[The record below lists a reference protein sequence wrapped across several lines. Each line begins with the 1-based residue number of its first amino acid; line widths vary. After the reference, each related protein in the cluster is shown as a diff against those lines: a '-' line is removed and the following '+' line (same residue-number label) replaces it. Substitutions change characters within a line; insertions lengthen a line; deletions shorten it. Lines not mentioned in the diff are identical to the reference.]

1 MPSTVDPR
9 ESSSSGMT
17 HPQGVTHLFHPRF
30 PLATRGRLA
39 ALRGVTMTLQKLS
52 AGSGYEYLTRQVA
65 VLDSTEKRSIPLADY
80 YAARGEAPGR
90 WIGSGLGGIDALAI
104 RDIVTAEQMKN
115 LFGSGCD
122 PITGRP
128 LGAAY
133 KVYANETVDAFNTR
147 VDELLEHAAVPTPA
161 ERATARSTAA
171 REFFVAEHGLEPA
184 TARELSAALA
194 RYSRPRLT
202 AVAGFDLTFS
212 PVKSV
217 SALWAVAPPEVAAK
231 IEQAHHAGV
240 MDALAFVEQ
249 HALFTRE
256 GKDGARQVDTRGL
269 IAAAFTHR
277 DSRAGDPDLHTHVA
291 VANKV
296 QTNQGKWLSIYGR
309 VLHQHV
315 VAASETYNTA
325 LERHLVEALG
335 VQFAER
341 PGADREQRPIRE
353 IVGVDGELCEAWSRR
368 RADIVARQRE
378 LTSGFHCA
386 HGRTPTPV
394 EAVAL
399 AQQANL
405 ETRER
410 KHEPRSLAE
419 QRATWRGQAVDV
431 LGFPDAVDRMVQAA
445 LHPTGTAGHANVS
458 TWWVRKMAERVLAE
472 LEAHRA
478 TWQSW
483 HVHAEVHRQIRDT
496 GLPAE
501 IVAEAAGWVVDE
513 VTELSVNLT
522 PDRDPVSEPTGLRRS
537 DGTSV
542 YRHTGRDHF
551 TTARVLDAEA
561 RIIAAAASGD
571 AVVWST
577 EDVELA
583 ILAARVDGTELN
595 AGQEQL
601 VRAMATSGR
610 RVQLALAP
618 AGAGKTTAMRVLAR
632 VWTEAG
638 ADVIGLAPSAAA
650 AVALRDATGMPCET
664 LAKLVHDLD
673 TQSGSPLAAAV
684 GPGSLLVVDEA
695 AMADTITLD
704 RVIGFALER
713 GATVRLIGDDQQL
726 AAIGA
731 GGVLRDIARTHGA
744 VRLDEVVRFDES
756 IEAEASLALRDGDR
770 AALGYYLDHDRIHA
784 GDQQTVVDEVLD
796 AWRREQDAGHD
807 CLMLAPTHELV
818 RELNERARFALLRD
832 TATGDEA
839 RLRDGTHASVG
850 DVVLTRR
857 NDRRL
862 GVSSTDWVKNGD
874 RWTVTAIRNGTLT
887 VRHRDSGLT
896 TVLPAEY
903 VAGHVELGYA
913 STIHTAQGLTA
924 DVMHGVMTGDE
935 TRQLLYTMLT
945 RGRVENHVHV
955 ITDDLA
961 DDREFELPGITEQLT
976 ATEALEHVLARDGAA
991 VSATST
997 RQQSATPEARLHDA
1011 ATRYSDAVAFATQMV
1026 RGLSEEP
1033 AGSGP
1038 LPWLPGLPTE
1048 VADHP
1053 RWGPYLSARAGLVRN
1068 LAAEVRDR
1076 TDATLPAWLNNYDDV
1091 LTIELRADI
1100 AVWRAAQGMTP
1111 DERTIAG
1118 PAPDDDRA
1126 AAYRRSLI
1134 RSVNCRHDDA
1144 VRVWE
1149 QRVIAYV
1156 GRADEHTLDLARE
1169 LDRLKRHGRDPE
1181 PLLMRATIRQLP
1193 TEHPTA
1199 ALAYRIRKLLAP
1211 QRRRPEPLAIDQPR
1225 PAPTQSAPGI
1235 GM

>member
-1 MPSTVDPR
+1 
-9 ESSSSGMT
+9 
-17 HPQGVTHLFHPRF
+17 
-30 PLATRGRLA
+30 
-39 ALRGVTMTLQKLS
+39 MTLQKLS

-65 VLDSTEKRSIPLADY
+65 ALDSTEKRNIPLADY
-80 YAARGEAPGR
+80 YAAKGEAPGR

-104 RDIVTAEQMKN
+104 RDIVRAEHMKN
-115 LFGSGCD
+115 LFGRGCD

-133 KVYANETVDAFNTR
+133 KVYANETADAFNAR
-147 VDELLEHAAVPTPA
+147 VDELLVQSPVPTAA
-161 ERATARSTAA
+161 ERAAARSTAA
-171 REFFVAEHGLEPA
+171 REFFVAENGLEPA

-194 RYSRPRLT
+194 RYSRPRQT

-217 SALWAVAPPEVAAK
+217 SALWAVAPPEIAAK
-231 IEQAHHAGV
+231 VEQAHQAAIA
-240 MDALAFVEQ
+240 DALAFVEQ

-256 GKDGARQVDTRGL
+256 GKDGARQVETRGL

-296 QTNQGKWLSIYGR
+296 QTKQGKWLSIYGR

-341 PGADREQRPIRE
+341 PGADREKRPIRE
-353 IVGVDGELCEAWSRR
+353 IVGVDRDLCEAWSHR

-378 LTSGFHCA
+378 LTSDFRDA

-405 ETRER
+405 ETREA

-419 QRATWRGQAVDV
+419 QRTTWRGQAVGV
-431 LGFPDAVDRMVQAA
+431 LGSPVAVDRMVQAA
-445 LHPTGTAGHANVS
+445 LHPTGVPAQANVS
-458 TWWVRKMAERVLAE
+458 TWWVREMAERVLDE

-478 TWQSW
+478 NWQSW

-496 GLPAE
+496 GLAAE
-501 IVAEAAGWVVDE
+501 LVAKAVGWVVDE

-522 PDRDPVSEPTGLRRS
+522 QDRDPISEPVGLCRS

-551 TTARVLDAEA
+551 TTRRVLDAEA
-561 RIIAAAASGD
+561 RIIAAAANAD
-571 AVVWST
+571 AVAWST
-577 EDVELA
+577 DDIELA
-583 ILAARVDGTELN
+583 VLAARLDGTELN

-618 AGAGKTTAMRVLAR
+618 AGAGKTTAMRVLAG

-638 ADVIGLAPSAAA
+638 ADVLGLAPSAAA
-650 AVALRDATGMPCET
+650 AAALRDATGMPCET
-664 LAKLVHDLD
+664 LAKLVYDLD
-673 TQSGSPLAAAV
+673 TQPASPLTAAV
-684 GPGSLLVVDEA
+684 GPGTLLVIDEA

-704 RVIGFALER
+704 RVIGFAIER

-731 GGVLRDIARTHGA
+731 GGVLRDIARTQSA
-744 VRLDEVVRFDES
+744 VRLDEVVRFDDPV
-756 IEAEASLALRDGDR
+756 EAEASLALRDGDR
-770 AALGYYLDHDRIHA
+770 SALGFYLDHERIHA
-784 GDQQTVVDEVLD
+784 GDQQTVVDEVFD
-796 AWRREQDAGHD
+796 AWQREQDAGRD
-807 CLMLAPTHELV
+807 CLMLAPTHALV
-818 RELNERARFALLRD
+818 RELNERARATRLGD
-832 TATGDEA
+832 TGADDEV
-839 RLRDGTHASVG
+839 RLRDATHASVG

-874 RWTVTAIRNGTLT
+874 RWTVTDIHGGNLT
-887 VRHRDSGLT
+887 VRHRDSGLI
-896 TVLPAEY
+896 TVLPAGY
-903 VAGHVELGYA
+903 VAAYVELGYA
-913 STIHTAQGLTA
+913 STVHTAQGLTA
-924 DVMHGVMTGDE
+924 DVMHGVVTGEE

-945 RGRVENHVHV
+945 RGRTENHVHV
-955 ITDDLA
+955 ITDVLND
-961 DDREFELPGITEQLT
+961 EPELEVPGITEQLT
-976 ATEALEHVLARDGAA
+976 VTETLEHVLARDGAA

-997 RQQSATPEARLHDA
+997 REAAATPEARLQDA
-1011 ATRYSDAVAFATQMV
+1011 ATRYADALAYATHV
-1026 RGLSEEP
+1026 VLGADDELAVE
-1033 AGSGP
+1033 SGP
-1038 LPWLPGLPTE
+1038 LPWLPGIHAQVVE
-1048 VADHP
+1048 HP
-1053 RWGPYLSARAGLVRN
+1053 RWGPYLSARARLVRD
-1068 LAAEVRDR
+1068 LAGEVRDR
-1076 TDATLPAWLNNYDDV
+1076 ANETLPAWLHNYDDV
-1091 LTIELRADI
+1091 LTRELRADL
-1100 AVWRAAQGMTP
+1100 AVWRAAQGIAP
-1111 DERTIAG
+1111 DERSLAG
-1118 PAPDDDRA
+1118 PAPNDDRA
-1126 AAYRRSLI
+1126 ASYRRRLLGT
-1134 RSVNCRHDDA
+1134 VNSRYDET

-1149 QRVIAYV
+1149 RRVVAYV

-1169 LDRLKRHGRDPE
+1169 LDRLGRLGRDPE
-1181 PLLMRATIRQLP
+1181 RLLRNAMVGPLPDEHATS
-1193 TEHPTA
+1193 
-1199 ALAYRIRKLLAP
+1199 ALAYRIRKQLAP
-1211 QRRRPEPLAIDQPR
+1211 KRRRPEVVGVEQRR
-1225 PAPTQSAPGI
+1225 PAPTAPAPGI